1 MTIKVTHTVNPD
13 PHSAAAEIALSFSDV
28 KPVAV
33 IFFASSRY
41 DAAGISSAMKK
52 EFPDATVIGCST
64 AGEIVSG
71 KMLKDSI
78 VAMAL
83 ESDVIA
89 EIASDVIDLADRQS
103 PSQAVIG
110 LAEKF
115 GSKPLGLNPEKYF
128 GIILIDGL
136 SCAEEMV
143 MEKIGDLVNIPVIGG
158 SAGDDLAFKKTW
170 TCLDGKAYSNSAVL
184 TLIKPGCHFDII
196 KTQSFCGT
204 NKKLVPTVV
213 DEASR
218 KVIEFNGKSAVKAY
232 AEAIG
237 VNEADVGSHFMTH
250 PVGLI
255 AGDEP
260 YVRSPQRVEGDS
272 IYFYCQI
279 RKDIELEILTSTDII
294 TDTQN
299 AIRSMEKKIGTIKGL
314 INFNCI
320 LRTLQLYEE
329 KKNDEY
335 GAIFSDFPTIGFSTY
350 GEAYIGHINQ
360 TATMLVFY

>member
-1 MTIKVTHTVNPD
+1 MTIQVTYTEKTDHL
-13 PHSAAAEIALSFSDV
+13 SAAADIASAFSAL

-33 IFFASSRY
+33 IFFASSHY
-41 DAAGISSAMKK
+41 DPDGISSSMKK

-71 KMLKDSI
+71 KMLKNSV

-89 EIASDVIDLADRQS
+89 GIASDVIDLQDRQS
-103 PSQAVIG
+103 PSKVVIG

-115 GSKPLGLNPEKYF
+115 GSKPLDLSLDHYVGM
-128 GIILIDGL
+128 ILIDGL
-136 SCAEEMV
+136 SCAEEQV

-158 SAGDDLAFKKTW
+158 SAGDDLAFQKTW
-170 TCLDGKAYSNSAVL
+170 VYLDGKSYSNSAIL
-184 TLIKPGCHFDII
+184 TLIKPGCGFDII
-196 KTQSFCGT
+196 KTQSFCGM
-204 NKKLVPTVV
+204 NKKLVPTAV
-213 DEASR
+213 DEDSR
-218 KVIEFNGKSAVKAY
+218 KVLEFNGKPAITAY

-237 VNEADVGSHFMTH
+237 VNEADVGANFMTH

-260 YVRSPQRVEGDS
+260 FVRSPQRVEGSS
-272 IYFYCQI
+272 IFFYCQI
-279 RKDIELEILTSTDII
+279 RKDIDLEILKSTDMIA
-294 TDTQN
+294 DTKN
-299 AIRSMEKKIGTIKGL
+299 SVLSMEKKAGKIKGI

-320 LRTLQLYEE
+320 LRTLQLDQEE
-329 KKNDEY
+329 KNDEY
-335 GAIFSDFPTIGFSTY
+335 GAIFTHIPTIGFSTY
-350 GEAYIGHINQ
+350 GEEYIGHINQ